1 MSTTGKEPSAVKAEQ
16 PVKHGVHIREHKQW
30 NTKTIYNN
38 GHVMRIYRRQP
49 KIIRFRSQMVNDFNQ
64 HLCGGWSLSD
74 IEDKEEA
81 TVNQLIQRRK
91 PFASI
96 TYRHDQSERARRDRK
111 RLEDA
116 GLVAQLQRRD
126 WQGWNCDHVWD
137 VLACHDIRVCDIG
150 DLDALVTDY
159 SPVFTMELA
168 RNEIESFADVPLTA
182 FFEGWDSPPLPL
194 WLTGLILGYPIE
206 NTISLYLE

>member
-1 MSTTGKEPSAVKAEQ
+1 MATTATKPSAARSEQ
-16 PVKHGVHIREHKQW
+16 SVKHGVHIREHKHW
-30 NTKTIYNN
+30 NTKTVYNN

-49 KIIRFRSQMVNDFNQ
+49 KVIRFSSPMVNDFNQ
-64 HLCGGWSLSD
+64 HLCGGWSLSGIGD
-74 IEDKEEA
+74 EREA

-96 TYRHDQSERARRDRK
+96 TYWHDQSDRALKDRE

-116 GLVAQLQRRD
+116 GLVAHLRRRP

-137 VLACHDIRVCDIG
+137 VLACQDMQVRDIG
-150 DLDALVTDY
+150 DLDDLRKDY
-159 SPVFTMELA
+159 APIINMGLDHEEFD
-168 RNEIESFADVPLTA
+168 SFADVPLTT